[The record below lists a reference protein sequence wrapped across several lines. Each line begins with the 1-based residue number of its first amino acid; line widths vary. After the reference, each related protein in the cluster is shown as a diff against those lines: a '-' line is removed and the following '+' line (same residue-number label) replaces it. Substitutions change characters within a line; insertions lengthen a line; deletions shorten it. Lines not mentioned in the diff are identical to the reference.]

1 MLLENVTAKKFT
13 FKIILL
19 GTEYKMLSEI
29 EDHNIISQMLPSI
42 KLFTVENK
50 KHSQIVR
57 KDTETHLMYPELTS

>member
-1 MLLENVTAKKFT
+1 MSLQKFT

-19 GTEYKMLSEI
+19 RTEYKILSEV
-29 EDHNIISQMLPSI
+29 EDHNIIAQMVLSI